1 MNMNDETREEVGPN
15 AMGNVL
21 SSASAAVAA
30 TAVPLQKPPP
40 PPLPH
45 PFGNQ
50 PPAPPLLTALALW
63 LDWWHLSRCSNK
75 KRKKKIRRKNEK
87 NKNRHRSCRR
97 CFCCYNIRSYI
108 LLCRYLFFVFCIFVL
123 RFSFLPWRFFN
134 FF

>member
-1 MNMNDETREEVGPN
+1 MNDETREEVGPN

-30 TAVPLQKPPP
+30 TAVPLQKPPHSTITP
-40 PPLPH
+40 

-75 KRKKKIRRKNEK
+75 KRKKKKNQKKKREEQK
-87 NKNRHRSCRR
+87 SPPQLP
-97 CFCCYNIRSYI
+97 S
-108 LLCRYLFFVFCIFVL
+108 LL
-123 RFSFLPWRFFN
+123 LPLQHTLLHFIM
-134 FF
+134 